1 MAPEFLSA
9 MANSLRILVKAWSLL
24 IAIPE
29 ERLLRLT
36 TACHAALNEILFL
49 VFGEEN
55 RPSLRLVRA
64 PKATARIGRER

>member
-1 MAPEFLSA
+1 

-36 TACHAALNEILFL
+36 TACHAALNEILFWCL
-49 VFGEEN
+49 EE
-55 RPSLRLVRA
+55 RTAQSLRLVGA